1 MSKEMR
7 EQTNKVKNWEQFL
20 NESINELDSKINTT
34 LDNELKSKYTL
45 IQSINVRDNEIII
58 TLNKGYQA
66 YDYFSLKDIEEKI
79 KLDTL
84 NTVKTLTNERY
95 DVIILTTY

>member
-1 MSKEMR
+1 MR
-7 EQTNKVKNWEQFL
+7 EQINKVKNWKQFL

-66 YDYFSLKDIEEKI
+66 YDYFSLKGIEEKI

-95 DVIILTTY
+95 DVIILTAY

>member
-7 EQTNKVKNWEQFL
+7 EQINKVKNWKQFL
-20 NESINELDSKINTT
+20 NESI
-34 LDNELKSKYTL
+34 NELKSKYTL

-66 YDYFSLKDIEEKI
+66 YDYFSLKGIEEKI

>member
-7 EQTNKVKNWEQFL
+7 EQINKVKNWKQFL
-20 NESINELDSKINTT
+20 NESI
-34 LDNELKSKYTL
+34 NELKSKYTL

-58 TLNKGYQA
+58 TLNKGYQT
-66 YDYFSLKDIEEKI
+66 YDYFSLKGIEEKI